1 MAVKTIHG
9 NDVSSIVTKDKN
21 TIAHITAKGGY
32 TGFENTTGGYL
43 RTPANGL
50 IPNVSGGSGS
60 IGTSTW
66 PFSSGCFNELYV
78 RGKRMN
84 KSIIT
89 AVNTGKKSGNTFI
102 LDNYSTI
109 GDGFYVSNGYI
120 YVGESITT
128 IKISGQI
135 FSYQATVNPNHGYI
149 TQNDHPLVDSVV
161 YGNYRIHSFSPIL
174 MKTQKGHYYGLS
186 CGDNTL
192 YATADIYT
200 YLTIE
205 EV

>member
-66 PFSSGCFNELYV
+66 PFSSGCFNELYI

-102 LDNYSTI
+102 LDNYSII
-109 GDGFYVSNGYI
+109 GNGFYLSNGYI
-120 YVGESITT
+120 YVGESIT
-128 IKISGQI
+128 
-135 FSYQATVNPNHGYI
+135 PI
-149 TQNDHPLVDSVV
+149 TAILRKMIVHLLIVLYMEIIGFIVSV
-161 YGNYRIHSFSPIL
+161 RF
-174 MKTQKGHYYGLS
+174 
-186 CGDNTL
+186 
-192 YATADIYT
+192 
-200 YLTIE
+200 
-205 EV
+205 